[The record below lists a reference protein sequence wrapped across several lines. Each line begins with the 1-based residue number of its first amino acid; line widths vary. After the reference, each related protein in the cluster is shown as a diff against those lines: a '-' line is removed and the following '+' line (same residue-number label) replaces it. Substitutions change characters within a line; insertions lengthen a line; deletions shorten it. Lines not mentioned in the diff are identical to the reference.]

1 MSATTEL
8 PRQVKHV
15 RLRDG
20 ERPIAAWV
28 AGIAYGEK
36 SNATKV
42 GGTLV
47 LTDQRVIFEP
57 LKLPKALIPGSDRR
71 WIAGYFF
78 DMELGGVRQVAI
90 GERRRAAVVITGPD
104 GSMALNVAASRMSMA
119 WSKKN
124 IAARDDAY
132 ERIRAAITD
141 AT

>member
-1 MSATTEL
+1 MSAATEF

-15 RLRDG
+15 RLRNG

-28 AGIAYGEK
+28 AGIAYGTK
-36 SNATKV
+36 SNTTKV

-47 LTDQRVIFEP
+47 LIDQRVIFEP
-57 LKLPKALIPGSDRR
+57 LKLPRALIPGSDRR
-71 WIAGYFF
+71 WIAGHFF
-78 DMELGGVRQVAI
+78 DLELGEVRQVAI
-90 GERRRAAVVITGPD
+90 DERRRAAVVITGPD

-132 ERIRAAITD
+132 SRLRAAIAA